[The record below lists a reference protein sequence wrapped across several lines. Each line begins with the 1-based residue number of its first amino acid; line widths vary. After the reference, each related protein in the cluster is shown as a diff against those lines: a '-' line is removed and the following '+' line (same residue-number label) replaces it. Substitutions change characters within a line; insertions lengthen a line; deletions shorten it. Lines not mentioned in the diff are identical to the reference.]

1 MLVFTQTRSAFLTA
15 LAFSMGFA
23 PQVVGEAL
31 FSSLADQLPR
41 RLVISAGLLVRAG
54 PGLVIGLRPSL
65 PIPVMLVLVAVAA
78 LASPVFTAALS
89 SLLPDMLDGDRYVVG
104 RSIFNLTSPHG
115 S

>member
-1 MLVFTQTRSAFLTA
+1 VLVFTQTRSAFLTA